1 MKQFNCFKIIF
12 FNEILMFKR
21 RWTVTNGVD
30 GETCTD
36 WKADDNE
43 LWCTNA
49 QIPGQKFYLIHL
61 IVIKFYV
68 ITV

>member
-1 MKQFNCFKIIF
+1 MKEFNCFKLLF
-12 FNEILMFKR
+12 FTENLMFQR

-49 QIPGQKFYLIHL
+49 QIPGQ
-61 IVIKFYV
+61 
-68 ITV
+68 